1 MFIDRVSFVT
11 LNPFSFFAFC
21 TLVTQSLAATN
32 HSNNPNVSSPDSLDF
47 TSVATHRPRD
57 TGDTPLDCH
66 TASSQPPRTDSVS
79 LQSQHPLPC
88 QDANDLPLHADAEHV
103 AWRADVPVESE
114 RALSPMSAS
123 LRDTIERTMTR
134 VMRSSDKRQE
144 QNRNA
149 VAKSPKRRSPHPF
162 STLIPRPRWKS
173 PGASE

>member
-1 MFIDRVSFVT
+1 MDRVSFVT

-21 TLVTQSLAATN
+21 TIVTQSLAATN
-32 HSNNPNVSSPDSLDF
+32 HTNNPSVSSPDSLDC
-47 TSVATHRPRD
+47 TSVAGHHPRD
-57 TGDTPLDCH
+57 TGDEPLD
-66 TASSQPPRTDSVS
+66 SSQPPSTDGVS

-88 QDANDLPLHADAEHV
+88 QGANDLPLHADAQHV

-134 VMRSSDKRQE
+134 VMRSSDKRKE

-149 VAKSPKRRSPHPF
+149 VSKSPKRRSPHPF